1 MTPSFP
7 TRRSSAL
14 RRDAR
19 TSRFLAIAT
28 LNIGAETAGT
38 QGDWL
43 ARFRIGA
50 KLDRPGVGDAA
61 VLSAAVLCE
70 FAGELAF
77 GIIGT
82 GDERAELAAAQR
94 KPAAA
99 ARRTRAR
106 IAAVTLV
113 GKKRRSKQFVDRLR
127 HRSAEHTSELQS
139 LMRHSYAVFCL

>member
-61 VLSAAVLCE
+61 VLSAAGLCE

-82 GDERAELAAAQR
+82 GDERPELTAAPR

-99 ARRTRAR
+99 ARRTR
-106 IAAVTLV
+106 
-113 GKKRRSKQFVDRLR
+113 DRKSTR
-127 HRSAEHTSELQS
+127 VNTSL
-139 LMRHSYAVFCL
+139 

>member
-1 MTPSFP
+1 MRISDW
-7 TRRSSAL
+7 SSDVCSSDL
-14 RRDAR
+14 HVLRDAR

-106 IAAVTLV
+106 IAAVPLV
-113 GKKRRSKQFVDRLR
+113 GKKRRTKKFVDRLR
-127 HRSAEHTSELQS
+127 PFLRHLLHASHRFRL
-139 LMRHSYAVFCL
+139 